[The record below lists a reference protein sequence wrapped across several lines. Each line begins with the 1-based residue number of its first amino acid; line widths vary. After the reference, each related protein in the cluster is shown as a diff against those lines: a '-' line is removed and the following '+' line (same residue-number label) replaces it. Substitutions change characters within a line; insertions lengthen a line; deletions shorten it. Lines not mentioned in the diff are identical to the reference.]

1 MRLIN
6 YPRRQI
12 EMFLMS
18 GAILIFSAAMMT
30 VMYYA
35 IR

>member
-6 YPRRQI
+6 RRAKNKI
-12 EMFLMS
+12 FFLS
-18 GAILIFSAAMMT
+18 GTILIFSAAMA

-35 IR
+35 MR

>member
-6 YPRRQI
+6 HRGRQV

-18 GAILIFSAAMMT
+18 GAILIFSAAMTT